1 MTHLRHLTGLI
12 LAALLTVTTWA
23 QTPEEL
29 ARLDPGE
36 LYFQAWSLVKE
47 GEELEENE
55 DFVGAF
61 TKYRKAR
68 SFFDI
73 IKVASPDFRKESL
86 KFRSESTTKAME
98 NIHEKALAQ
107 QKEKQDS
114 NSTPLLEIP
123 GETKPP
129 LVVPGEIDPG
139 GASSKRIQDLQK
151 AITRLKTELAR
162 RPNQRDSG
170 SARLRKQIQ
179 DLEQELNRTAALPLR
194 DQVRELN
201 QQIEQLRRERDAMAL
216 SRDKAVADQARTLR
230 RLEATQKA
238 LATAKAEEKR
248 LLAVIEKQTRINGR
262 VVEGQQ
268 EQIDALKATIKEKDA
283 LIAESNQTIKDLR
296 VQLEQS
302 ESMVA
307 ELRQERDGLV
317 EERDQMKALLKM
329 NEADRIQQ
337 LITQNV
343 TLSKELNEA
352 KSNLELVQK
361 DANSS
366 KDKILYAKQ
375 ALVVAKAK
383 IQNLE
388 KSNTQAKLRMDRLD
402 KRLKQ
407 AEKDLLAQLNGGE
420 LNQRGKEEVSML
432 RGVID
437 KLRAKVA
444 AQQGAATLLLKQGER
459 MGEQDANW
467 KEAMARIN
475 GDKKME
481 LTIPEMEL
489 LERTTANPNITSNI
503 RPTREEYIEGQTRLR
518 EFKQDL
524 NQLSRRLFAK
534 GDFQAARGNLELIV
548 DEDPGAWEAMINL
561 GIVQL
566 RLKDPIS
573 ASQQFKQSILV
584 AGDRKVPFAHFMLG
598 DSLYRQGL
606 YDDARDEI
614 QRSLSLESEN
624 PKAHVLL
631 GNIAAKT
638 NNLNDAEFHLK
649 EAIAQDPG
657 IKEPYYN
664 LTLIYLSRKNTKEA
678 KKYYTDY
685 LRKGGAGDNALEKR
699 LGIQAR

>member
-1 MTHLRHLTGLI
+1 MTHLRHLTGLV
-12 LAALLTVTTWA
+12 LAALLTVTSWA

-29 ARLDPGE
+29 ARLDPAE

-47 GEELEENE
+47 GEELEKKE
-55 DFVGAF
+55 DFVGSF

-68 SFFDI
+68 AFFDI

-98 NIHEKALAQ
+98 TIHEKALAQ
-107 QKEKQDS
+107 QKKRQDK

-123 GETKPP
+123 GETKPR
-129 LVVPGEIDPG
+129 LVVPGEIDPS
-139 GASSKRIQDLQK
+139 GASSQKIQDLQQ
-151 AITRLKTELAR
+151 AITRLKSELAR
-162 RPNQRDSG
+162 YPNQRDSN
-170 SARLRKQIQ
+170 SARLRRQIR
-179 DLEQELNRTAALPLR
+179 DLESELSRTAAIPLR

-201 QQIEQLRRERDAMAL
+201 QQIEQLRRERDAMSLA
-216 SRDKAVADQARTLR
+216 RDAAVAKQARTLR
-230 RLEATQKA
+230 RLEANQSA
-238 LATAKAEEKR
+238 LAAAKVEEQR

-268 EQIDALKATIKEKDA
+268 EQIDALKVIIKEKDA
-283 LIAESNQTIKDLR
+283 LITESNKTVKDLR
-296 VQLEQS
+296 TQLDQS
-302 ESMVA
+302 ESMVT
-307 ELRQERDGLV
+307 ELRQERDGLI
-317 EERDQMKALLKM
+317 EERDQMKSLLKM
-329 NEADRIQQ
+329 NEGDRIQK

-352 KSNLELVQK
+352 KANLDLVQK
-361 DANSS
+361 DATSS
-366 KDKILYAKQ
+366 KEKILYAKQ

-383 IQNLE
+383 IQNLQ
-388 KSNTQAKLRMDRLD
+388 KANTQANLRMERLE
-402 KRLKQ
+402 KRLEQ
-407 AEKDLLAQLNGGE
+407 AEEDLLAQLNGGQ
-420 LNQRGKEEVSML
+420 LNRRGQEEVFML

-437 KLRAKVA
+437 KLKAKVA
-444 AQQGAATLLLKQGER
+444 AQQGAAKLLLDQGER
-459 MGEQDANW
+459 MGEKDATW
-467 KEAMARIN
+467 KAAMARIN
-475 GDKKME
+475 GDEKME

-489 LERTTANPNITSNI
+489 LERTIVNPNITSNI

-534 GDFQAARGNLELIV
+534 GDFQAARGNLQLIV

-566 RLKDPIS
+566 RLQDQIS
-573 ASQQFKQSILV
+573 ASQQFRQSILV
-584 AGDRKVPFAHFMLG
+584 AGDRQVPFAHFMLG
-598 DSLYRQGL
+598 DALYRQGL
-606 YDDARDEI
+606 YADAADEI
-614 QRSLSLESEN
+614 RRSLSLDSEN

-664 LTLIYLSRKNTKEA
+664 LSLIYLGKEQQEEA

-685 LRKGGAGDNALEKR
+685 LRKGGAGDSALGAR
-699 LGIQAR
+699 LGL

>member
-1 MTHLRHLTGLI
+1 MTHLRHLTGLV
-12 LAALLTVTTWA
+12 LAALLTVTSWA

-29 ARLDPGE
+29 ARLDPAE

-47 GEELEENE
+47 GEELEKKE

-68 SFFDI
+68 AFFDI

-98 NIHEKALAQ
+98 TIHEKALAQ
-107 QKEKQDS
+107 QKKRQDK

-123 GETKPP
+123 GETKPR
-129 LVVPGEIDPG
+129 LVVPGEIDPS
-139 GASSKRIQDLQK
+139 GASSQKIQDLQQ
-151 AITRLKTELAR
+151 AITRLKSELAR
-162 RPNQRDSG
+162 YPNQRDSN
-170 SARLRKQIQ
+170 SARLRRQIR
-179 DLEQELNRTAALPLR
+179 DLESDLSRTAAIPLR

-201 QQIEQLRRERDAMAL
+201 QQIEQLRRERDAMSLA
-216 SRDKAVADQARTLR
+216 RDAAVAKQARTLR
-230 RLEATQKA
+230 RLEANQSA
-238 LATAKAEEKR
+238 LATAKVEEQR

-268 EQIDALKATIKEKDA
+268 EQIDALKVIIKEKDA
-283 LIAESNQTIKDLR
+283 LITESNKTVKDLR
-296 VQLEQS
+296 TQLDQS
-302 ESMVA
+302 ESMVT
-307 ELRQERDGLV
+307 ELRQERDGLI
-317 EERDQMKALLKM
+317 EERDQMKSLLKM
-329 NEADRIQQ
+329 DEGGRIQK

-343 TLSKELNEA
+343 TLSKEINEA
-352 KSNLELVQK
+352 KANLDLVQK
-361 DANSS
+361 DASSS
-366 KDKILYAKQ
+366 KEKILYAKQ

-383 IQNLE
+383 IQNLQ
-388 KSNTQAKLRMDRLD
+388 KANTQGNLRMERLE
-402 KRLKQ
+402 KRLEQ
-407 AEKDLLAQLNGGE
+407 AEEDLLAQLNGGQ
-420 LNQRGKEEVSML
+420 LNRRGQEEVSML

-437 KLRAKVA
+437 KLKAKVS
-444 AQQGAATLLLKQGER
+444 AQQGAAKLLLDQGER
-459 MGEQDANW
+459 MGEKDATW
-467 KEAMARIN
+467 KAAMARIN
-475 GDKKME
+475 GDEKME

-489 LERTTANPNITSNI
+489 LERTIVNPNITSNI

-534 GDFQAARGNLELIV
+534 GDFQAARGNLQLIV

-566 RLKDPIS
+566 RLQDQIS
-573 ASQQFKQSILV
+573 ASQQFRQSILV

-598 DSLYRQGL
+598 DALYRQGL
-606 YDDARDEI
+606 YADATDEI
-614 QRSLSLESEN
+614 RRSLSLDSEN

-664 LTLIYLSRKNTKEA
+664 LSLIYLGKEQQEEA

-685 LRKGGAGDNALEKR
+685 LRKGGAGDSALGAR
-699 LGIQAR
+699 LGL

>member
-1 MTHLRHLTGLI
+1 MTHLRHLTGLV
-12 LAALLTVTTWA
+12 LAALLTVTSWA

-29 ARLDPGE
+29 ARLDPAE

-47 GEELEENE
+47 GEELEKKE

-68 SFFDI
+68 VFFDI

-98 NIHEKALAQ
+98 TIHEKALAQ
-107 QKEKQDS
+107 QKKRQDK

-123 GETKPP
+123 GETKPR
-129 LVVPGEIDPG
+129 LVVPGEIDPS
-139 GASSKRIQDLQK
+139 GASSQKIQDLQQ
-151 AITRLKTELAR
+151 AITRLKSELAR
-162 RPNQRDSG
+162 YPNQRDSN
-170 SARLRKQIQ
+170 SARLRRQIR
-179 DLEQELNRTAALPLR
+179 DLESDLSRTAAIPLR

-201 QQIEQLRRERDAMAL
+201 QQIEQLRRERDAMSLA
-216 SRDKAVADQARTLR
+216 RDAAVAKQARTLR
-230 RLEATQKA
+230 RLEANQSA
-238 LATAKAEEKR
+238 LAAAKVEEQR

-268 EQIDALKATIKEKDA
+268 EQIDALKVIIKEKDA
-283 LIAESNQTIKDLR
+283 LITESNKTVKDLR
-296 VQLEQS
+296 TQLDQS
-302 ESMVA
+302 ESMVT
-307 ELRQERDGLV
+307 ELRQERDGLI
-317 EERDQMKALLKM
+317 EERDQMKSLLKM
-329 NEADRIQQ
+329 DEGGRIQK

-343 TLSKELNEA
+343 TLSKEINEA
-352 KSNLELVQK
+352 KANLDLVQK
-361 DANSS
+361 DASSS
-366 KDKILYAKQ
+366 KEKILYAKQ

-383 IQNLE
+383 IQNLQ
-388 KSNTQAKLRMDRLD
+388 KANTQGNLRMERLE
-402 KRLKQ
+402 KRLEQ
-407 AEKDLLAQLNGGE
+407 AEEDLLAQLNGGQ
-420 LNQRGKEEVSML
+420 LNRRGQEEVSML

-437 KLRAKVA
+437 KLKAKVS
-444 AQQGAATLLLKQGER
+444 AQQGAAKLLLDQGER
-459 MGEQDANW
+459 MGEKDATW
-467 KEAMARIN
+467 KAAMARIN
-475 GDKKME
+475 GDEKME

-489 LERTTANPNITSNI
+489 LERTIVNPNITSNI

-534 GDFQAARGNLELIV
+534 GDFQAARGNLQLIV

-566 RLKDPIS
+566 RLQDQIS
-573 ASQQFKQSILV
+573 ASQQFRQSILV

-598 DSLYRQGL
+598 DALYRQGL
-606 YDDARDEI
+606 YADATDEI
-614 QRSLSLESEN
+614 RRSLSLDSEN

-664 LTLIYLSRKNTKEA
+664 LSLIYLGKEQQEEA

-685 LRKGGAGDNALEKR
+685 LRKGGAGDSALGAR
-699 LGIQAR
+699 LGL

>member
-1 MTHLRHLTGLI
+1 MTHLRHLTGLV
-12 LAALLTVTTWA
+12 LAALLTVTSWA

-29 ARLDPGE
+29 ARLDPAE

-47 GEELEENE
+47 GEELEKKE

-68 SFFDI
+68 AFFDI

-98 NIHEKALAQ
+98 TIHEKALAQ
-107 QKEKQDS
+107 QKKRQDK

-123 GETKPP
+123 GETKPR
-129 LVVPGEIDPG
+129 LVVPGEIDPS
-139 GASSKRIQDLQK
+139 GASSQKIQDLQQ
-151 AITRLKTELAR
+151 AITRLKSELAR
-162 RPNQRDSG
+162 YPNQRDSN
-170 SARLRKQIQ
+170 SARLRRQIR
-179 DLEQELNRTAALPLR
+179 DLESDLSRTAAIPLR

-201 QQIEQLRRERDAMAL
+201 QQIEQLRRERDAMSLA
-216 SRDKAVADQARTLR
+216 RDAAVAKQARTLR
-230 RLEATQKA
+230 RLEANQSA
-238 LATAKAEEKR
+238 LAAAKVEEQR

-268 EQIDALKATIKEKDA
+268 EQIDALKVIIKEKDA
-283 LIAESNQTIKDLR
+283 LITESNKTVKDLR
-296 VQLEQS
+296 TQLDQS
-302 ESMVA
+302 ESMVT
-307 ELRQERDGLV
+307 ELRQERDGLI
-317 EERDQMKALLKM
+317 EERDQMKSLLKM
-329 NEADRIQQ
+329 DEGGRIQK

-343 TLSKELNEA
+343 TLSKEINEA
-352 KSNLELVQK
+352 KANLDLVQK
-361 DANSS
+361 DATSS
-366 KDKILYAKQ
+366 KEKILYAKQ

-383 IQNLE
+383 IQNLQ
-388 KSNTQAKLRMDRLD
+388 KANTQGNLRMERLE
-402 KRLKQ
+402 KRLEQ
-407 AEKDLLAQLNGGE
+407 AEEDLLAQLNGGQ
-420 LNQRGKEEVSML
+420 LNRRGQEEVSML

-437 KLRAKVA
+437 KLKAKVS
-444 AQQGAATLLLKQGER
+444 AQQGAAKLLLDQGER
-459 MGEQDANW
+459 MGEKDATW
-467 KEAMARIN
+467 KAAMARIN
-475 GDKKME
+475 GDEKME

-489 LERTTANPNITSNI
+489 LERTIVNPNITSNI

-534 GDFQAARGNLELIV
+534 GDFQAARGNLQLIV

-566 RLKDPIS
+566 RLQDQIS
-573 ASQQFKQSILV
+573 ASQQFRQSILV

-598 DSLYRQGL
+598 DALYRQGL
-606 YDDARDEI
+606 YADATDEI
-614 QRSLSLESEN
+614 RRSLSLDSEN

-664 LTLIYLSRKNTKEA
+664 LSLIYLGKEQQEEA

-685 LRKGGAGDNALEKR
+685 LRKGGAGDSALGAR
-699 LGIQAR
+699 LGL

>member
-1 MTHLRHLTGLI
+1 MTHLRHLTGLA
-12 LAALLTVTTWA
+12 LAALLTLTSWA

-29 ARLDPGE
+29 ARLDPAE
-36 LYFQAWSLVKE
+36 LYYQAWSLVKE
-47 GEELEENE
+47 GEEREKKE

-61 TKYRKAR
+61 SKYRKAR

-73 IKVASPDFRKESL
+73 IKVASPDFRKENL

-98 NIHEKALAQ
+98 IIHEKALAQ
-107 QKEKQDS
+107 QKELQDS

-123 GETKPP
+123 GETKPR

-139 GASSKRIQDLQK
+139 GASSRKIQDLQK
-151 AITRLKTELAR
+151 AITRLKQELAR
-162 RPNQRDSG
+162 RPNQRDSD
-170 SARLRKQIQ
+170 SARLRKQIE
-179 DLEQELNRTAALPLR
+179 DLEKDISRTAALPLR

-201 QQIEQLRRERDAMAL
+201 QQIDQLRRERDAMSHA
-216 SRDKAVADQARTLR
+216 RDKAVAAQALTLQ
-230 RLEATQKA
+230 RLAA
-238 LATAKAEEKR
+238 AKIEEKR
-248 LLAVIEKQTRINGR
+248 LRGVIEKQTIINGR

-268 EQIDALKATIKEKDA
+268 EQIDLLKATLKEKDA
-283 LIAESNQTIKDLR
+283 SIAEANKTAKDLR
-296 VQLEQS
+296 AQLDQS

-307 ELRQERDGLV
+307 ELRQERDDLI
-317 EERDQMKALLKM
+317 EERDLLRASLKM
-329 NEADRIQQ
+329 NEGDRIQQ

-352 KSNLELVQK
+352 TANLDSVQK

-366 KDKILYAKQ
+366 KEKILFAKQ

-383 IQNLE
+383 IQNLQ
-388 KSNTQAKLRMDRLD
+388 KANTQSNLRMKRLE

-407 AEKDLLAQLNGGE
+407 AEEDLLAQLNGGE
-420 LNQRGKEEVSML
+420 LNQRGMEEVSML

-444 AQQGAATLLLKQGER
+444 AQQGAAKLLLEQGER
-459 MGEQDANW
+459 MGENDETW
-467 KEAMARIN
+467 KDAMARIN

-503 RPTREEYIEGQTRLR
+503 RPTREEYLEGQTRLR
-518 EFKQDL
+518 GFKQDL

-534 GDFQAARGNLELIV
+534 GDFQAARGNLQLIV

-566 RLKDPIS
+566 RLQDPVS
-573 ASQQFKQSILV
+573 ASQEFKQSILV
-584 AGDRKVPFAHFMLG
+584 AGDRKIPFAHFMLG
-598 DSLYRQGL
+598 DALYRQGL
-606 YDDARDEI
+606 YDDAADEI
-614 QRSLSLESEN
+614 RRSLSLASEN

-638 NNLNDAEFHLK
+638 NNLSDAEFHLK

-664 LTLIYLSRKNTKEA
+664 LSLINLGKKQKTEA

-685 LRKGGAGDNALEKR
+685 LRKGGAGDAALETK
-699 LGIQAR
+699 LGL

>member
-1 MTHLRHLTGLI
+1 MTHLRHLTGLV
-12 LAALLTVTTWA
+12 LAALLTVTSWA

-29 ARLDPGE
+29 ARLDPAE

-47 GEELEENE
+47 GEELEKKE

-68 SFFDI
+68 VFFDI

-98 NIHEKALAQ
+98 TIHEKALAQ
-107 QKEKQDS
+107 QKKRQDK

-123 GETKPP
+123 GETKPR
-129 LVVPGEIDPG
+129 LVVPGEIDPS
-139 GASSKRIQDLQK
+139 GASSQKIQDLQQ
-151 AITRLKTELAR
+151 AITRLKSELAR
-162 RPNQRDSG
+162 YPNQRDSN
-170 SARLRKQIQ
+170 SARLRRQIR
-179 DLEQELNRTAALPLR
+179 DLESDLSRTAAIPLR

-201 QQIEQLRRERDAMAL
+201 QQIEQLRRERDAMSLA
-216 SRDKAVADQARTLR
+216 RDAAVAKQARTLR
-230 RLEATQKA
+230 RLEANQSA
-238 LATAKAEEKR
+238 LATAKVEEQR

-268 EQIDALKATIKEKDA
+268 EQIDALKVIIKEKDA
-283 LIAESNQTIKDLR
+283 LITESNKTVKDLR
-296 VQLEQS
+296 TQLDQS
-302 ESMVA
+302 ESMVT
-307 ELRQERDGLV
+307 ELRQERDGLI
-317 EERDQMKALLKM
+317 EERDQMKSLLKM
-329 NEADRIQQ
+329 DEGGRIQK

-343 TLSKELNEA
+343 TLSKEINEA
-352 KSNLELVQK
+352 KANLDLVQK
-361 DANSS
+361 DATSS
-366 KDKILYAKQ
+366 KEKILYAKQ

-383 IQNLE
+383 IQNLQ
-388 KSNTQAKLRMDRLD
+388 KANTQGNLRMERLE
-402 KRLKQ
+402 KRLEQ
-407 AEKDLLAQLNGGE
+407 AEEDLLAQLNGGQ
-420 LNQRGKEEVSML
+420 LNRRGQEEVSML

-437 KLRAKVA
+437 KLKAKVS
-444 AQQGAATLLLKQGER
+444 AQQGAAKLLLDQGER
-459 MGEQDANW
+459 MGEKDATW
-467 KEAMARIN
+467 KAAMARIN
-475 GDKKME
+475 GDEKME

-489 LERTTANPNITSNI
+489 LERTIVNPNITSNI

-534 GDFQAARGNLELIV
+534 GDFQAARGNLQLIV

-566 RLKDPIS
+566 RLQDQIS
-573 ASQQFKQSILV
+573 ASQQFRQSILV

-598 DSLYRQGL
+598 DALYRQGL
-606 YDDARDEI
+606 YADATDEI
-614 QRSLSLESEN
+614 RRSLSLDSEN

-664 LTLIYLSRKNTKEA
+664 LSLIYLGKEQQEEA

-685 LRKGGAGDNALEKR
+685 LRKGGAGDSALGAR
-699 LGIQAR
+699 LGL

>member
-1 MTHLRHLTGLI
+1 MTHLRHLTGLV
-12 LAALLTVTTWA
+12 LAALLTVTSWA

-29 ARLDPGE
+29 ARLDPAE

-47 GEELEENE
+47 GEELEKKE

-68 SFFDI
+68 AFFDI

-98 NIHEKALAQ
+98 TIHEKALAQ
-107 QKEKQDS
+107 QKKRQDK

-123 GETKPP
+123 GETKPR
-129 LVVPGEIDPG
+129 LVVPGEIDPS
-139 GASSKRIQDLQK
+139 GASSQKIQDLQQ
-151 AITRLKTELAR
+151 AITRLKSELAR
-162 RPNQRDSG
+162 YPNQRDSN
-170 SARLRKQIQ
+170 SARLRRQIR
-179 DLEQELNRTAALPLR
+179 DLESDLSRTAAIPLR

-201 QQIEQLRRERDAMAL
+201 QQIEQLRRERDAMSLA
-216 SRDKAVADQARTLR
+216 RDAAVAKQARTLR
-230 RLEATQKA
+230 RLEANQSA
-238 LATAKAEEKR
+238 LAAAKVEEQR

-268 EQIDALKATIKEKDA
+268 EQIDALKVIIKEKDA
-283 LIAESNQTIKDLR
+283 LITESNKTVKDLR
-296 VQLEQS
+296 TQLDQS
-302 ESMVA
+302 ESMVT
-307 ELRQERDGLV
+307 ELRQERDGLI
-317 EERDQMKALLKM
+317 EERDQMKSLLKM
-329 NEADRIQQ
+329 DEGGRIQK

-343 TLSKELNEA
+343 TLSKEINEA
-352 KSNLELVQK
+352 KANLDLVQK
-361 DANSS
+361 DASSS
-366 KDKILYAKQ
+366 KEKILYAKQ

-383 IQNLE
+383 IQNLQ
-388 KSNTQAKLRMDRLD
+388 KANTQGNLRMERLE
-402 KRLKQ
+402 KRLEQ
-407 AEKDLLAQLNGGE
+407 AEEDLLAQLNGGQ
-420 LNQRGKEEVSML
+420 LNRRGQEEVSML

-437 KLRAKVA
+437 KLKAKVS
-444 AQQGAATLLLKQGER
+444 AQQGAAKLLLDQGER
-459 MGEQDANW
+459 MGEKDATW
-467 KEAMARIN
+467 KAAMARIN
-475 GDKKME
+475 GDEKME

-489 LERTTANPNITSNI
+489 LERTIVNPNITSNI

-534 GDFQAARGNLELIV
+534 GDFQAARGNLQLIV

-566 RLKDPIS
+566 RLQDQIS
-573 ASQQFKQSILV
+573 ASQQFRQSILV

-598 DSLYRQGL
+598 DALYRQGL
-606 YDDARDEI
+606 YADATDEI
-614 QRSLSLESEN
+614 RRSLSLDSEN

-664 LTLIYLSRKNTKEA
+664 LSLIYLGKEQQEEA

-685 LRKGGAGDNALEKR
+685 LRKGGAGDSALGAR
-699 LGIQAR
+699 LGL

>member
-1 MTHLRHLTGLI
+1 MTHLRHLTGLV
-12 LAALLTVTTWA
+12 LAALLTVTSWA

-29 ARLDPGE
+29 ARLDPAE

-47 GEELEENE
+47 GEELEKKE
-55 DFVGAF
+55 DFVGSF

-68 SFFDI
+68 AFFDI

-98 NIHEKALAQ
+98 TIHEKALAQ
-107 QKEKQDS
+107 QKKRQDK

-123 GETKPP
+123 GETKPR
-129 LVVPGEIDPG
+129 LVVPGEIDPS
-139 GASSKRIQDLQK
+139 GASSQKIQDLQQ
-151 AITRLKTELAR
+151 AITRLKSELAR
-162 RPNQRDSG
+162 YPNQRDSN
-170 SARLRKQIQ
+170 SARLRRQIR
-179 DLEQELNRTAALPLR
+179 DLESELSRTAAIPLR

-201 QQIEQLRRERDAMAL
+201 QQLEQLRRERDAMSLA
-216 SRDKAVADQARTLR
+216 RDAAVAKQARTLR
-230 RLEATQKA
+230 RLEANQSA
-238 LATAKAEEKR
+238 LAAAKVEEQR

-268 EQIDALKATIKEKDA
+268 EQIDALKVIIKEKDA
-283 LIAESNQTIKDLR
+283 LITESNKTVKDLR
-296 VQLEQS
+296 TQLDQS
-302 ESMVA
+302 ESMVT
-307 ELRQERDGLV
+307 ELRQERDGLI
-317 EERDQMKALLKM
+317 EERDQMKSLLKM
-329 NEADRIQQ
+329 NEGDRIQK

-352 KSNLELVQK
+352 KANLDLVQK
-361 DANSS
+361 DATSS
-366 KDKILYAKQ
+366 KEKILYAKQ

-383 IQNLE
+383 IQNLQ
-388 KSNTQAKLRMDRLD
+388 KANTQANLRMERLE
-402 KRLKQ
+402 KRLEQ
-407 AEKDLLAQLNGGE
+407 AEEDLLAQLNGGQ
-420 LNQRGKEEVSML
+420 LNRRGQEEVFML

-437 KLRAKVA
+437 KLKAKVA
-444 AQQGAATLLLKQGER
+444 AQQGAAKLLLDQGER
-459 MGEQDANW
+459 MGEKDATW
-467 KEAMARIN
+467 KAAMARIN
-475 GDKKME
+475 GDEKME

-489 LERTTANPNITSNI
+489 LERTIVNPNITSNI

-534 GDFQAARGNLELIV
+534 GDFQAARGNLQLIV

-566 RLKDPIS
+566 RLQDQIS
-573 ASQQFKQSILV
+573 ASQQFRQSILV
-584 AGDRKVPFAHFMLG
+584 AGDRQVPFAHFMLG
-598 DSLYRQGL
+598 DALYRQGL
-606 YDDARDEI
+606 YADAADEI
-614 QRSLSLESEN
+614 RRSLSLDSEN

-664 LTLIYLSRKNTKEA
+664 LSLIYLGKEQQEEA

-685 LRKGGAGDNALEKR
+685 LRKGGAGDSALGAR
-699 LGIQAR
+699 LGL

>member
-1 MTHLRHLTGLI
+1 MTHLRHLTGLV
-12 LAALLTVTTWA
+12 LAALLTVTSWA

-29 ARLDPGE
+29 ARLDPAE

-47 GEELEENE
+47 GEELEKKE

-68 SFFDI
+68 AFFDI

-98 NIHEKALAQ
+98 TIHEKALAQ
-107 QKEKQDS
+107 QKKRQDK

-123 GETKPP
+123 GETKPR
-129 LVVPGEIDPG
+129 LVVPGEIDPS
-139 GASSKRIQDLQK
+139 GASSQKIQDLQQ
-151 AITRLKTELAR
+151 AITRLKSELAR
-162 RPNQRDSG
+162 YPNQRDSN
-170 SARLRKQIQ
+170 SARLRRQIR
-179 DLEQELNRTAALPLR
+179 DLESDLSRTAAIPLR

-201 QQIEQLRRERDAMAL
+201 QQIEQLRRERDAMSLA
-216 SRDKAVADQARTLR
+216 RDAAVAKQARTLR
-230 RLEATQKA
+230 RLEANQSA
-238 LATAKAEEKR
+238 LAAAKVEEQR

-268 EQIDALKATIKEKDA
+268 EQIDALKVIIKEKDA
-283 LIAESNQTIKDLR
+283 LITESNKTVKDLR
-296 VQLEQS
+296 TQLDQS
-302 ESMVA
+302 ESMVT
-307 ELRQERDGLV
+307 ELRQERDGLI
-317 EERDQMKALLKM
+317 EERDQMKSLLKM
-329 NEADRIQQ
+329 DEGGRIQK

-343 TLSKELNEA
+343 TLSKEINEA
-352 KSNLELVQK
+352 KANLDLVQK
-361 DANSS
+361 DASSS
-366 KDKILYAKQ
+366 KEKILYAKQ
-375 ALVVAKAK
+375 ALAVAKAK
-383 IQNLE
+383 IQNLQ
-388 KSNTQAKLRMDRLD
+388 KANTQGNLRMERLE
-402 KRLKQ
+402 KRLEQ
-407 AEKDLLAQLNGGE
+407 AEEDLLAQLNGGQ
-420 LNQRGKEEVSML
+420 LNRRGQEEVSML

-437 KLRAKVA
+437 KLKAKVS
-444 AQQGAATLLLKQGER
+444 AQQGAAKLLLDQGER
-459 MGEQDANW
+459 MGEKDATW
-467 KEAMARIN
+467 KAAMARIN
-475 GDKKME
+475 GDEKME

-489 LERTTANPNITSNI
+489 LERTIVNPNITSNI

-534 GDFQAARGNLELIV
+534 GDFQAARGNLQLIV

-566 RLKDPIS
+566 RLQDQIS
-573 ASQQFKQSILV
+573 ASQQFRQSILV

-598 DSLYRQGL
+598 DALYRQGL
-606 YDDARDEI
+606 YADATDEI
-614 QRSLSLESEN
+614 RRSLSLDSEN

-664 LTLIYLSRKNTKEA
+664 LSLIYLGKEQQEEA

-685 LRKGGAGDNALEKR
+685 LRKGGAGDSALGAR
-699 LGIQAR
+699 LGL

>member
-1 MTHLRHLTGLI
+1 MTHLRHLTGLV
-12 LAALLTVTTWA
+12 LAALLTVTSWA

-29 ARLDPGE
+29 ARLDPAE

-47 GEELEENE
+47 GEELEKKE

-68 SFFDI
+68 VFFDI

-98 NIHEKALAQ
+98 TIHEKALAQ
-107 QKEKQDS
+107 QKKRQDK

-123 GETKPP
+123 GETKPR
-129 LVVPGEIDPG
+129 LVVPGEIDPS
-139 GASSKRIQDLQK
+139 GASSQKIQDLQQ
-151 AITRLKTELAR
+151 AITRLKSELAR
-162 RPNQRDSG
+162 YPNQRDSN
-170 SARLRKQIQ
+170 SARLRRQIR
-179 DLEQELNRTAALPLR
+179 DLESDLSRTAAIPLR

-201 QQIEQLRRERDAMAL
+201 QQIEQLRRERDAMSLA
-216 SRDKAVADQARTLR
+216 RDAAVAKQARTLR
-230 RLEATQKA
+230 RLEANQSA
-238 LATAKAEEKR
+238 LATAKVEEQR

-268 EQIDALKATIKEKDA
+268 EQIDALKVIIKEKDA
-283 LIAESNQTIKDLR
+283 LIIESNKTVKDLR
-296 VQLEQS
+296 TQLDQS
-302 ESMVA
+302 ESMVT
-307 ELRQERDGLV
+307 ELRQERDGLI
-317 EERDQMKALLKM
+317 EERDQMKSLLKM
-329 NEADRIQQ
+329 DEGGRIQK

-343 TLSKELNEA
+343 TLSKEINEA
-352 KSNLELVQK
+352 KANLDLVQK
-361 DANSS
+361 DATSS
-366 KDKILYAKQ
+366 KEKILYAKQ

-383 IQNLE
+383 IQNLQ
-388 KSNTQAKLRMDRLD
+388 KANTQGNLRMERLE
-402 KRLKQ
+402 KRLEQ
-407 AEKDLLAQLNGGE
+407 AEEDLLAQLNGGQ
-420 LNQRGKEEVSML
+420 LNRRGQEEVSML

-437 KLRAKVA
+437 KLKAKVS
-444 AQQGAATLLLKQGER
+444 AQQGAAKLLLDQGER
-459 MGEQDANW
+459 MGEKDATW
-467 KEAMARIN
+467 KAAMARIN
-475 GDKKME
+475 GDEKME

-489 LERTTANPNITSNI
+489 LERTIVNPNITSNI

-534 GDFQAARGNLELIV
+534 GDFQAARGNLQLIV

-566 RLKDPIS
+566 RLQDQIS
-573 ASQQFKQSILV
+573 ASQQFRQSILV

-598 DSLYRQGL
+598 DALYRQGL
-606 YDDARDEI
+606 YADATDEI
-614 QRSLSLESEN
+614 RRSLSLDSEN

-664 LTLIYLSRKNTKEA
+664 LSLIYLGKEQQEEA

-685 LRKGGAGDNALEKR
+685 LRKGGAGDSALGAR
-699 LGIQAR
+699 LGL

>member
-1 MTHLRHLTGLI
+1 MTHLRHLTGLV
-12 LAALLTVTTWA
+12 LAALLTVTSWA

-29 ARLDPGE
+29 ARLDPAE

-47 GEELEENE
+47 GEELEKKE

-68 SFFDI
+68 VFFDI

-98 NIHEKALAQ
+98 TIHEKALAQ
-107 QKEKQDS
+107 QKKRQDK

-123 GETKPP
+123 GETKPR
-129 LVVPGEIDPG
+129 LVVPGEIDPS
-139 GASSKRIQDLQK
+139 GASSQKIQDLQQ
-151 AITRLKTELAR
+151 AITRLKSELAR
-162 RPNQRDSG
+162 YPNQRDSN
-170 SARLRKQIQ
+170 SARLRRQIR
-179 DLEQELNRTAALPLR
+179 DLESDLSRTAAIPLR

-201 QQIEQLRRERDAMAL
+201 QQIEQLRRERDAMSLA
-216 SRDKAVADQARTLR
+216 RDAAVAKQARTLR
-230 RLEATQKA
+230 RLEANQSA
-238 LATAKAEEKR
+238 LATAKVEEQR

-268 EQIDALKATIKEKDA
+268 EQIDALKVIIKEKDA
-283 LIAESNQTIKDLR
+283 LITESNKTVKDLR
-296 VQLEQS
+296 TQLDQS
-302 ESMVA
+302 ESMVT
-307 ELRQERDGLV
+307 ELRQERDGLI
-317 EERDQMKALLKM
+317 EERDQMKSLLKM
-329 NEADRIQQ
+329 DEGGRIQK

-343 TLSKELNEA
+343 TLSKEINEA
-352 KSNLELVQK
+352 KANLDLVQK
-361 DANSS
+361 DASSS
-366 KDKILYAKQ
+366 KEKILYAKQ

-383 IQNLE
+383 IQNLQ
-388 KSNTQAKLRMDRLD
+388 KANTQGNLRMERLE
-402 KRLKQ
+402 KRLEQ
-407 AEKDLLAQLNGGE
+407 AEEDLLAQLNGGQ
-420 LNQRGKEEVSML
+420 LNRRGQEEVSML

-437 KLRAKVA
+437 KLKAKVS
-444 AQQGAATLLLKQGER
+444 AQQGAAKLLLDQGER
-459 MGEQDANW
+459 MGEKDATW
-467 KEAMARIN
+467 KAAMARIN
-475 GDKKME
+475 GDEKME

-489 LERTTANPNITSNI
+489 LERTIVNPNITSNI

-534 GDFQAARGNLELIV
+534 GDFQAARGNLQLIV

-566 RLKDPIS
+566 RLQDQIS
-573 ASQQFKQSILV
+573 ASQQFRQSILV

-598 DSLYRQGL
+598 DALYRQGL
-606 YDDARDEI
+606 YADATDEI
-614 QRSLSLESEN
+614 RRSLSLDSEN
-624 PKAHVLL
+624 HKAHVLL

-664 LTLIYLSRKNTKEA
+664 LSLIYLGKEQQEEA

-685 LRKGGAGDNALEKR
+685 LRKGGAGDSALGAR
-699 LGIQAR
+699 LGL

>member
-1 MTHLRHLTGLI
+1 MTHLRHLTGLV
-12 LAALLTVTTWA
+12 LAALLTVTSWA

-29 ARLDPGE
+29 ARLDPAE

-47 GEELEENE
+47 GEELEKKE

-68 SFFDI
+68 AFFDI

-98 NIHEKALAQ
+98 TIHEKALAQ
-107 QKEKQDS
+107 QKKRQDK

-123 GETKPP
+123 GETKPR
-129 LVVPGEIDPG
+129 LVVPGEIDPS
-139 GASSKRIQDLQK
+139 GASSQKIQDLQQ
-151 AITRLKTELAR
+151 AITRLKSELAR
-162 RPNQRDSG
+162 YPNQRDSN
-170 SARLRKQIQ
+170 SARLRRQIR
-179 DLEQELNRTAALPLR
+179 DLESDLSRTAAIPLR

-201 QQIEQLRRERDAMAL
+201 QQIEQLRRERDAMSLA
-216 SRDKAVADQARTLR
+216 RDAAVAKQARTLR
-230 RLEATQKA
+230 RLEANQSA
-238 LATAKAEEKR
+238 LAAAKVEEQR

-268 EQIDALKATIKEKDA
+268 EQIDALKVIIKEKDA
-283 LIAESNQTIKDLR
+283 LITESNKTVKDLR
-296 VQLEQS
+296 TQLDQS
-302 ESMVA
+302 ESMVT

-317 EERDQMKALLKM
+317 EERDQMKSLLKM
-329 NEADRIQQ
+329 DEGGRIQK

-343 TLSKELNEA
+343 TLSKEINEA
-352 KSNLELVQK
+352 KANLDLVQK
-361 DANSS
+361 DASSS
-366 KDKILYAKQ
+366 KEKILYAKQ

-383 IQNLE
+383 IQNLQ
-388 KSNTQAKLRMDRLD
+388 KANTQGNLRMERLE
-402 KRLKQ
+402 KRLEQ
-407 AEKDLLAQLNGGE
+407 AEEDLLAQLNGGQ
-420 LNQRGKEEVSML
+420 LNRRGQEEVSML

-437 KLRAKVA
+437 KLKAKVS
-444 AQQGAATLLLKQGER
+444 AQQGAAKLLLDQGER
-459 MGEQDANW
+459 MGEKDATW
-467 KEAMARIN
+467 KAAMARIN
-475 GDKKME
+475 GDEKME

-489 LERTTANPNITSNI
+489 LERTIVNPNITSNI

-534 GDFQAARGNLELIV
+534 GDFQAARGNLQLIV

-566 RLKDPIS
+566 RLQDQIS
-573 ASQQFKQSILV
+573 ASQQFRQSILV

-598 DSLYRQGL
+598 DALYRQGL
-606 YDDARDEI
+606 YADATDEI
-614 QRSLSLESEN
+614 RRSLSLDSEN

-664 LTLIYLSRKNTKEA
+664 LSLIYLGKEQQEEA

-685 LRKGGAGDNALEKR
+685 LRKGGAGDSALGAR
-699 LGIQAR
+699 LGL

>member
-1 MTHLRHLTGLI
+1 MTHLRHLTGLV
-12 LAALLTVTTWA
+12 LAALLTVTSWA

-29 ARLDPGE
+29 ARLDPAE

-47 GEELEENE
+47 GEELEKKE

-68 SFFDI
+68 AFFDI

-98 NIHEKALAQ
+98 TIHEKALAQ
-107 QKEKQDS
+107 QKKRQDK

-123 GETKPP
+123 GETKPR
-129 LVVPGEIDPG
+129 LVVPGEIDPS
-139 GASSKRIQDLQK
+139 GASSQKIQDLQQ
-151 AITRLKTELAR
+151 AITRLKSELAR
-162 RPNQRDSG
+162 YPNQRDSN
-170 SARLRKQIQ
+170 SARLRRQIR
-179 DLEQELNRTAALPLR
+179 DLESDLSRTAAIPLR

-201 QQIEQLRRERDAMAL
+201 QQIEQLRRERDAMSLA
-216 SRDKAVADQARTLR
+216 RDAAVAKQARTLR
-230 RLEATQKA
+230 RLEANQSA
-238 LATAKAEEKR
+238 LAAAKVEEQR

-268 EQIDALKATIKEKDA
+268 EQIDALKVIIKEKDA
-283 LIAESNQTIKDLR
+283 LITESNKTVKDLR
-296 VQLEQS
+296 TQLDQS
-302 ESMVA
+302 ESMVT
-307 ELRQERDGLV
+307 ELRQERDGLI
-317 EERDQMKALLKM
+317 EERDQMKSLLKM
-329 NEADRIQQ
+329 DEGGRIQK

-343 TLSKELNEA
+343 TLSKEINEA
-352 KSNLELVQK
+352 KANLDLVQK
-361 DANSS
+361 DASSS
-366 KDKILYAKQ
+366 KEKILYAKQ

-383 IQNLE
+383 IQNRQKANTPGNLRMERLE
-388 KSNTQAKLRMDRLD
+388 KRLE
-402 KRLKQ
+402 Q
-407 AEKDLLAQLNGGE
+407 AEEDLLAQLNGGQ
-420 LNQRGKEEVSML
+420 LNRRGQEEVSML

-437 KLRAKVA
+437 KLKAKVS
-444 AQQGAATLLLKQGER
+444 AQQGAAKLLLDQGER
-459 MGEQDANW
+459 MGEKDATW
-467 KEAMARIN
+467 KAAMARIN
-475 GDKKME
+475 GDEKME

-489 LERTTANPNITSNI
+489 LERTIVNPNITSNI

-534 GDFQAARGNLELIV
+534 GDFQAARGNLQLIV

-566 RLKDPIS
+566 RLQDQIS
-573 ASQQFKQSILV
+573 ASQQFRQSILV

-598 DSLYRQGL
+598 DALYRQGL
-606 YDDARDEI
+606 YADATDEI
-614 QRSLSLESEN
+614 RRSLSLDSEN

-664 LTLIYLSRKNTKEA
+664 LSLIYLGKEQQEEA

-685 LRKGGAGDNALEKR
+685 LRKGGAGDSALGAR
-699 LGIQAR
+699 LGL

>member
-1 MTHLRHLTGLI
+1 MTHLRHLTGLV
-12 LAALLTVTTWA
+12 LAALLTVTSWA

-29 ARLDPGE
+29 ARLDPAE

-47 GEELEENE
+47 GEELEKKE

-68 SFFDI
+68 VFFDI

-98 NIHEKALAQ
+98 TIHEKALAQ
-107 QKEKQDS
+107 QKKRQDK

-123 GETKPP
+123 GETKPR
-129 LVVPGEIDPG
+129 LVVPGEIDPS
-139 GASSKRIQDLQK
+139 GASSQKIQDLQQ
-151 AITRLKTELAR
+151 AITRLKSELAR
-162 RPNQRDSG
+162 YPNQRDSN
-170 SARLRKQIQ
+170 SARLRRQIR
-179 DLEQELNRTAALPLR
+179 DLESDLSRTAAIPLR

-201 QQIEQLRRERDAMAL
+201 QQIEQLRRERDAMSLA
-216 SRDKAVADQARTLR
+216 RDAAVAKQARTLR
-230 RLEATQKA
+230 RLEANQSA
-238 LATAKAEEKR
+238 LATAKVEEQR

-268 EQIDALKATIKEKDA
+268 EQIDALKVIIKEKDA
-283 LIAESNQTIKDLR
+283 LITESNKTVKDLR
-296 VQLEQS
+296 TQLDQS
-302 ESMVA
+302 ESMVT
-307 ELRQERDGLV
+307 ELRQERDGLI
-317 EERDQMKALLKM
+317 EERDQMKSLLKM
-329 NEADRIQQ
+329 DEGGRIQK

-343 TLSKELNEA
+343 TLSKEINEA
-352 KSNLELVQK
+352 KANLDLVQK
-361 DANSS
+361 DASSS
-366 KDKILYAKQ
+366 KEKILYAKQ

-383 IQNLE
+383 IQNLQ
-388 KSNTQAKLRMDRLD
+388 KANTQGNLRMERLE
-402 KRLKQ
+402 KRLEQ
-407 AEKDLLAQLNGGE
+407 AEEDLLAQLNGGQ
-420 LNQRGKEEVSML
+420 LNRRGQEEVSML

-437 KLRAKVA
+437 KLKAKVS
-444 AQQGAATLLLKQGER
+444 AQQGAAKLLLDQGER
-459 MGEQDANW
+459 MGEKDATW
-467 KEAMARIN
+467 KAAMARIN
-475 GDKKME
+475 GDEKME

-489 LERTTANPNITSNI
+489 LERTIVNPNITSNI

-534 GDFQAARGNLELIV
+534 GDFQAARGNLQLIV

-566 RLKDPIS
+566 RLQDQIS
-573 ASQQFKQSILV
+573 ASQQFRQSILV

-598 DSLYRQGL
+598 DALYRQGL
-606 YDDARDEI
+606 YADATDEI
-614 QRSLSLESEN
+614 RRSLSLDSEN

-664 LTLIYLSRKNTKEA
+664 LSLIYLGKEQQEEA

-685 LRKGGAGDNALEKR
+685 LRKGGAGDSALGAR
-699 LGIQAR
+699 LGL

>member
-1 MTHLRHLTGLI
+1 MTHLRHLTGLV
-12 LAALLTVTTWA
+12 LAALLTVTSWA

-29 ARLDPGE
+29 ARLDPAE

-47 GEELEENE
+47 GEELEKKE

-68 SFFDI
+68 VFFDI

-98 NIHEKALAQ
+98 TIHEKALAQ
-107 QKEKQDS
+107 QKKRQDK

-123 GETKPP
+123 GETKPR
-129 LVVPGEIDPG
+129 LVVPGEIDPS
-139 GASSKRIQDLQK
+139 GASSQKIQDLQQ
-151 AITRLKTELAR
+151 AITRLKSELAR
-162 RPNQRDSG
+162 YPNQRDSN
-170 SARLRKQIQ
+170 SARLRRQIR
-179 DLEQELNRTAALPLR
+179 DLESDLSRTAAIPLR

-201 QQIEQLRRERDAMAL
+201 QQIEQLRRERDAMSLA
-216 SRDKAVADQARTLR
+216 RDAAVAKQARTLR
-230 RLEATQKA
+230 RLEANQSA
-238 LATAKAEEKR
+238 LAAAKVEEQR

-268 EQIDALKATIKEKDA
+268 EQIDALKVIIKEKDA
-283 LIAESNQTIKDLR
+283 LITESNKTVKDLR
-296 VQLEQS
+296 TQLDQS
-302 ESMVA
+302 ESMVT
-307 ELRQERDGLV
+307 ELRQERDGLI
-317 EERDQMKALLKM
+317 EERDQMKSLLKM
-329 NEADRIQQ
+329 DEGGRIQK

-343 TLSKELNEA
+343 TLSKEINEA
-352 KSNLELVQK
+352 KANLDLVQK
-361 DANSS
+361 DATSS
-366 KDKILYAKQ
+366 KEKILYAKQ

-383 IQNLE
+383 IQNLQ
-388 KSNTQAKLRMDRLD
+388 KANTQGNLRMERLE
-402 KRLKQ
+402 KRLEQ
-407 AEKDLLAQLNGGE
+407 AEEDLLAQLNGGQ
-420 LNQRGKEEVSML
+420 LNRRGQEEVSML

-437 KLRAKVA
+437 KLKAKVS
-444 AQQGAATLLLKQGER
+444 AQQGAAKLLLDQGER
-459 MGEQDANW
+459 MGEKDATW
-467 KEAMARIN
+467 KAAMARIN
-475 GDKKME
+475 GDEKME

-489 LERTTANPNITSNI
+489 LERTIVNPNITSNI

-534 GDFQAARGNLELIV
+534 GDFQAARGNLQLIV

-566 RLKDPIS
+566 RLQDQIS
-573 ASQQFKQSILV
+573 ASQQFRQSILV

-598 DSLYRQGL
+598 DALYRQGL
-606 YDDARDEI
+606 YADATDEI
-614 QRSLSLESEN
+614 RRSLSLDSEN

-664 LTLIYLSRKNTKEA
+664 LSLIYLGKEQQEEA

-685 LRKGGAGDNALEKR
+685 LRKGGAGDSALGAR
-699 LGIQAR
+699 LGL

>member
-1 MTHLRHLTGLI
+1 MTHLRHLTGLV
-12 LAALLTVTTWA
+12 LAALLTVTSWA

-29 ARLDPGE
+29 ARLDPAE

-47 GEELEENE
+47 GEELEKKE
-55 DFVGAF
+55 DFVGSF

-68 SFFDI
+68 AFFDI

-98 NIHEKALAQ
+98 TIHEKALAQ
-107 QKEKQDS
+107 QKKRQDK

-123 GETKPP
+123 GETKPR
-129 LVVPGEIDPG
+129 LVVPGEIDPS
-139 GASSKRIQDLQK
+139 GASSQKIQDLQQ
-151 AITRLKTELAR
+151 AITRLKSELAR
-162 RPNQRDSG
+162 YPNQRDSN
-170 SARLRKQIQ
+170 SARLRRQIR
-179 DLEQELNRTAALPLR
+179 DLESELSRTAAIPLR

-201 QQIEQLRRERDAMAL
+201 QQIEQLRRERDAMSLA
-216 SRDKAVADQARTLR
+216 RDAAVAKQARTLR
-230 RLEATQKA
+230 RLEANQSA
-238 LATAKAEEKR
+238 LAAAKVEEQR

-268 EQIDALKATIKEKDA
+268 EQIDALKVIIKEKDA
-283 LIAESNQTIKDLR
+283 LITESNKTVKELR
-296 VQLEQS
+296 TQLDQS
-302 ESMVA
+302 ESMVT
-307 ELRQERDGLV
+307 ELRQERDGLI
-317 EERDQMKALLKM
+317 EERDQMKSLLKM
-329 NEADRIQQ
+329 NEGDRIQK

-352 KSNLELVQK
+352 KANLDLVQK
-361 DANSS
+361 DATSS
-366 KDKILYAKQ
+366 KEKILYAKQ

-383 IQNLE
+383 IQNLQ
-388 KSNTQAKLRMDRLD
+388 KANTQANLRMERLE
-402 KRLKQ
+402 KRLEQ
-407 AEKDLLAQLNGGE
+407 AEEDLLAQLNGGQ
-420 LNQRGKEEVSML
+420 LNRRGQEEVFML
-432 RGVID
+432 RRVID
-437 KLRAKVA
+437 KLKAKVA
-444 AQQGAATLLLKQGER
+444 AQQGAAKLLLDQGER
-459 MGEQDANW
+459 MGEKDATW
-467 KEAMARIN
+467 KAAMARIN
-475 GDKKME
+475 GDEKME

-489 LERTTANPNITSNI
+489 LERTIVNPNITSNI

-534 GDFQAARGNLELIV
+534 GDFQAARGNLQLIV

-566 RLKDPIS
+566 RLQDQIS
-573 ASQQFKQSILV
+573 ASQQFRQSILV
-584 AGDRKVPFAHFMLG
+584 AGDRQVPFAHFMLG
-598 DSLYRQGL
+598 DALYRQGL
-606 YDDARDEI
+606 YADAADEI
-614 QRSLSLESEN
+614 RRSLSLDSEN

-664 LTLIYLSRKNTKEA
+664 LSLIYLGKEQQEEA

-685 LRKGGAGDNALEKR
+685 LRKGGAGDSALGAR
-699 LGIQAR
+699 LGL

>member
-1 MTHLRHLTGLI
+1 MTHLRHLTGLV
-12 LAALLTVTTWA
+12 LAALLTVTSWA

-29 ARLDPGE
+29 ARLDPAE

-47 GEELEENE
+47 GEELEKKE

-68 SFFDI
+68 AFFDI

-98 NIHEKALAQ
+98 TIHEKALAQ
-107 QKEKQDS
+107 QKKRQDK

-123 GETKPP
+123 GETKPR
-129 LVVPGEIDPG
+129 LVVPGEIDPS
-139 GASSKRIQDLQK
+139 GASSQKIQDLQQ
-151 AITRLKTELAR
+151 AITRLKSELAR
-162 RPNQRDSG
+162 YPNQRDSN
-170 SARLRKQIQ
+170 SARLRRQIR
-179 DLEQELNRTAALPLR
+179 DLESDLSRTAAIPLR

-201 QQIEQLRRERDAMAL
+201 QQIEQLRRERDAMSLA
-216 SRDKAVADQARTLR
+216 RDAAVAKQARTLR
-230 RLEATQKA
+230 RLEANQSA
-238 LATAKAEEKR
+238 LAAAKVEEQR

-268 EQIDALKATIKEKDA
+268 EQIDALKVIIKEKDA
-283 LIAESNQTIKDLR
+283 LITESNKTVKDLR
-296 VQLEQS
+296 TQLDQS
-302 ESMVA
+302 ESMVT
-307 ELRQERDGLV
+307 ELRQERDGLI
-317 EERDQMKALLKM
+317 EERDQMKSLLKM
-329 NEADRIQQ
+329 DEGGRIQK

-343 TLSKELNEA
+343 TLSKEINEA
-352 KSNLELVQK
+352 KANLDLVQK
-361 DANSS
+361 DASSS
-366 KDKILYAKQ
+366 KEKILYAKQ

-383 IQNLE
+383 IQNLQ
-388 KSNTQAKLRMDRLD
+388 KANTQGNLRMERLE
-402 KRLKQ
+402 KRLEQ
-407 AEKDLLAQLNGGE
+407 AEEDLLAQLNGGQ
-420 LNQRGKEEVSML
+420 LNRRGQEEVSML

-437 KLRAKVA
+437 KLKAKVS
-444 AQQGAATLLLKQGER
+444 AQQGAAKLLLDQGER
-459 MGEQDANW
+459 MGEKDATW
-467 KEAMARIN
+467 KAAMARIN
-475 GDKKME
+475 GDEKME

-489 LERTTANPNITSNI
+489 LERTIVNPNITSNI

-534 GDFQAARGNLELIV
+534 GDFQAARGNLQLIV

-566 RLKDPIS
+566 RLQDQIS
-573 ASQQFKQSILV
+573 ASQQFRQSILV

-598 DSLYRQGL
+598 DALYRQGL
-606 YDDARDEI
+606 YADATDEI
-614 QRSLSLESEN
+614 RRSLSLDSEN

-664 LTLIYLSRKNTKEA
+664 LSLIFLGKEQQEEA

-685 LRKGGAGDNALEKR
+685 LRKGGAGDSALGAR
-699 LGIQAR
+699 LGL

>member
-1 MTHLRHLTGLI
+1 MTHLRHLTGLV
-12 LAALLTVTTWA
+12 LAALLTVTSWA

-29 ARLDPGE
+29 ARLDPAE

-47 GEELEENE
+47 GEELEKKE

-68 SFFDI
+68 AFFDI

-98 NIHEKALAQ
+98 TIHEKALAQ
-107 QKEKQDS
+107 QKKRQDK

-123 GETKPP
+123 GETKPR
-129 LVVPGEIDPG
+129 LVVPGEIDPS
-139 GASSKRIQDLQK
+139 GASSQKIQDLQQ
-151 AITRLKTELAR
+151 AITRLKSELAR
-162 RPNQRDSG
+162 YPNQRDSN
-170 SARLRKQIQ
+170 SARLRRQIR
-179 DLEQELNRTAALPLR
+179 DLESDLSRTAAIPLR

-201 QQIEQLRRERDAMAL
+201 QQIEQLRRERDAMSLA
-216 SRDKAVADQARTLR
+216 RDAAVAKQARTLR
-230 RLEATQKA
+230 RLEANQSA
-238 LATAKAEEKR
+238 LATAKVEEQR

-268 EQIDALKATIKEKDA
+268 EQIDALKVIIKEKDA
-283 LIAESNQTIKDLR
+283 LITESNKTVKDLR
-296 VQLEQS
+296 TQLDQS
-302 ESMVA
+302 ESMVT
-307 ELRQERDGLV
+307 ELRQERDGLI
-317 EERDQMKALLKM
+317 EERDQMKSLLKM
-329 NEADRIQQ
+329 DEGGRIQK

-343 TLSKELNEA
+343 TLSKEINEA
-352 KSNLELVQK
+352 KANLDLVQK
-361 DANSS
+361 DATSS
-366 KDKILYAKQ
+366 KEKILYAKQ

-383 IQNLE
+383 IQNLQ
-388 KSNTQAKLRMDRLD
+388 KANTQGNLRMERLE
-402 KRLKQ
+402 KRLEQ
-407 AEKDLLAQLNGGE
+407 AEEDLLAQLNGGQ
-420 LNQRGKEEVSML
+420 LNRRGQEEVSML

-437 KLRAKVA
+437 KLKAKVS
-444 AQQGAATLLLKQGER
+444 AQQGAAKLLLDQGER
-459 MGEQDANW
+459 MGEKDATW
-467 KEAMARIN
+467 KAAMARIN
-475 GDKKME
+475 GDEKME

-489 LERTTANPNITSNI
+489 LERTIVNPNITSNI

-534 GDFQAARGNLELIV
+534 GDFQAARGNLQLIV

-566 RLKDPIS
+566 RLQDQIS
-573 ASQQFKQSILV
+573 ASQQFRQSILV

-598 DSLYRQGL
+598 DALYRQGL
-606 YDDARDEI
+606 YADATDEI
-614 QRSLSLESEN
+614 RRSLSLDSEN

-664 LTLIYLSRKNTKEA
+664 LSLIYLGKEQQEEA

-685 LRKGGAGDNALEKR
+685 LRKGGAGDSALGAR
-699 LGIQAR
+699 LGL